1 MVKVSPRCD
10 HLMSRKVA
18 KKFPRKWG
26 SRVPNMTLMCRFPK
40 SARLGF
46 RLRWFHWNILLQ
58 SEFID
63 SATTLLSLVYWL
75 CATVAQLTSALV
87 YYKRRY
93 STKDPSSTRSE
104 VQLIYGIACK
114 NFLTQNKRPAVKQRQ
129 TNFDLT
135 VEYNSHVNISK
146 TFKTL
151 AMMS

>member
-1 MVKVSPRCD
+1 MGTP
-10 HLMSRKVA
+10 
-18 KKFPRKWG
+18 
-26 SRVPNMTLMCRFPK
+26 
-40 SARLGF
+40 
-46 RLRWFHWNILLQ
+46 
-58 SEFID
+58 
-63 SATTLLSLVYWL
+63 LSLVYWL

-114 NFLTQNKRPAVKQRQ
+114 NFLTQNKRPGVKQRQ

-146 TFKTL
+146 TFKML
-151 AMMS
+151 AMMN